1 MALVVFVSRYGGWSP
16 TMGDIPGAVPILL
29 FAVLGLVIGVAQ
41 IRWRAE
47 KAPRYLVSVE
57 WDDQNVVLHPQRG
70 EPIATSWASISHT
83 KVSPYPKPWGRDAA
97 SATSVRL
104 FLSGVK
110 LPYNLSLSW
119 DEKCRAFL
127 SALETK
133 AELAGGDDL
142 QGEPP

>member
-1 MALVVFVSRYGGWSP
+1 MA
-16 TMGDIPGAVPILL
+16 APILL
-29 FAVLGLVIGVAQ
+29 FAALGLLIGVVQ
-41 IRWRAE
+41 IRWWADE
-47 KAPRYLVSVE
+47 APRYLVSVE

-119 DEKCRAFL
+119 DEDCRAFL
-127 SALETK
+127 STLEVK
-133 AELAGGDDL
+133 AELAAND
-142 QGEPP
+142 